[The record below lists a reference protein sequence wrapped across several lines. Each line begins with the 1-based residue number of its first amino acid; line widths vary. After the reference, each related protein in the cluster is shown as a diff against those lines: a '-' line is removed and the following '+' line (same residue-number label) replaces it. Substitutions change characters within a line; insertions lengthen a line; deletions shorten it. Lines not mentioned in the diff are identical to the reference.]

1 MYNTLGWYLATFA
14 LGLMLFGVYPN
25 YNVNPSNHL
34 SRAENILYQAASR
47 IIWSLALGFIIF
59 SCVMKSGGFV
69 NDMLTWRVWTPLS
82 RLSFAAYLI
91 HIDVLSWYYMSQEDT
106 IVYSELNLVITA

>member
-1 MYNTLGWYLATFA
+1 
-14 LGLMLFGVYPN
+14 
-25 YNVNPSNHL
+25 
-34 SRAENILYQAASR
+34 
-47 IIWSLALGFIIF
+47 
-59 SCVMKSGGFV
+59 MKSGGFV

-106 IVYSELNLVITA
+106 IVYSEMNLVIAA